1 MMNNV
6 SRKNKPHVVPLRTYL
21 AVAAALLVLTAVTVG
36 VSFIDLGGGNAI
48 VAILIAS
55 VKALLVA
62 FIFMHLLYDNKMYLI
77 IFTTAILFLTIFI
90 GITMFDILRRG
101 DIYPIT
107 DKPIKSNAVI
117 YEQIDRD
124 STHSNEVMPD
134 SGAVETGH

>member
-1 MMNNV
+1 MNNALH
-6 SRKNKPHVVPLRTYL
+6 KNKPHVVPLRTYL
-21 AVAAALLVLTAVTVG
+21 AVAAALLILTAITVG

-48 VAILIAS
+48 IAILIAS

-62 FIFMHLLYDNKMYLI
+62 FIFMHLLYDNKIFLI

-107 DKPIKSNAVI
+107 DKPIKSDAII
-117 YEQIDRD
+117 YQQKDID
-124 STHSNEVMPD
+124 STHSDEALPD
-134 SGAVETGH
+134 TGIVETGH